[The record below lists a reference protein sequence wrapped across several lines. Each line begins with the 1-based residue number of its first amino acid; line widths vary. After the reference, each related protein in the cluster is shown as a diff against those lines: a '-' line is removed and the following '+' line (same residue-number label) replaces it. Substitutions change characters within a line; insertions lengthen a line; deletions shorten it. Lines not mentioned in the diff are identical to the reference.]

1 MEIAE
6 DLNVYQTAES
16 SSTHFDFNFSR
27 SGFCDAKLTR
37 SMDLS
42 SKSIFVS
49 IWHKMEKF
57 KLASCVG
64 GKMLEMR
71 LKINLA
77 VGFSKEFHAAMLV
90 I

>member
-1 MEIAE
+1 
-6 DLNVYQTAES
+6 
-16 SSTHFDFNFSR
+16 
-27 SGFCDAKLTR
+27 
-37 SMDLS
+37 MDLS

-71 LKINLA
+71 LKVNLA
-77 VGFSKEFHAAMLV
+77 VGFSKERDADARNDDA
-90 I
+90 IA